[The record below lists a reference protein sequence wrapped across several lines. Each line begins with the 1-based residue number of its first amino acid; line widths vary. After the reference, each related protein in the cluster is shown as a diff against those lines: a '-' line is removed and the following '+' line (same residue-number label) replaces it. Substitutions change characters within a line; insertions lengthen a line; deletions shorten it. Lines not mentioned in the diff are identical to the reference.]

1 MGLLDFFTKDHP
13 SRDEISKSKFDEIF
27 NRDNRSRVNKVIKE
41 LNKHRFKPGII
52 YNYNR
57 YSTMITCEY
66 LSWGSLIIN
75 LPQKSGW
82 NFYKNLSHII
92 DPPGDFAGIC
102 TTLNPPN
109 SSRKLTKIT
118 YADFK
123 EDKNYYL
130 IVDVASKKF
139 RTERKIFKDI
149 SKSQPIVD
157 FIIKKIYEFDS
168 KDKS

>member
-1 MGLLDFFTKDHP
+1 MSLLDFFSKDHP

-27 NRDNRSRVNKVIKE
+27 NRNNRSRINKVIKE

-57 YSTMITCEY
+57 YSTMITCKY
-66 LSWGSLIIN
+66 PSWGSLIIN
-75 LPQKSGW
+75 IPQKSGS
-82 NFYKNLSHII
+82 NFYKTLSHII
-92 DPPGDFAGIC
+92 DPPGDFAGIFADLKLRR
-102 TTLNPPN
+102 TLTE
-109 SSRKLTKIT
+109 KT
-118 YADFK
+118 YVDLKKNKYYDFT
-123 EDKNYYL
+123 
-130 IVDVASKKF
+130 VSVASKKY

-149 SKSQPIVD
+149 SKSQSIVD